1 MLAPLAEI
9 SGEAQTPQS
18 ATETGPIARWEVPVT
33 IVGIATASTWS
44 GLAHIE
50 NCRWCERT
58 PDGADTVN
66 QLDRAARGAMRWSD
80 TNLGS
85 ANALSNVTI
94 YAPVGFA
101 LLHRDLDKRGI
112 LTVVESLTATALIGQ
127 TIKVATAR
135 ERPSFHYQSPA
146 NLDETKDR
154 YTSFISGHSAQ
165 AFAAVASTARATAAR
180 HRPTKWLWLS
190 GLSARGGDGLLQ
202 DRRRSALPDR
212 HAGRRGRRS
221 GRGLRRPGAQCTSL
235 SEAPDDH
242 VVDRRTWRSG
252 DRVLDLVAAAM
263 RRGYRD
269 ADRSSTLTS
278 WPVKIQ

>member
-1 MLAPLAEI
+1 MLNSHQERKFSVKPAVRGLICCLMLAPLAEI

-18 ATETGPIARWEVPVT
+18 ATAEGPIARWEAPAT
-33 IVGIATASTWS
+33 IAGIAIASTWS

-94 YAPVGFA
+94 YAPVGLA

-190 GLSARGGDGLLQ
+190 GVPLAAATGYFRIAADRHYLTDTLAGAGVGLAVGYSVPALNAP
-202 DRRRSALPDR
+202 RSAK
-212 HAGRRGRRS
+212 
-221 GRGLRRPGAQCTSL
+221 RPTIS
-235 SEAPDDH
+235 S
-242 VVDRRTWRSG
+242 SI
-252 DRVLDLVAAAM
+252 
-263 RRGYRD
+263 D
-269 ADRSSTLTS
+269 AHGGQVTAS
-278 WPVKIQ
+278 WIW